1 MDYKRIYKQLMIR
14 AKLENRV
21 KTKDIYYES
30 HHIIPLFMFKTN
42 PRNKSGVNAGHL
54 SGDGNCKTNKVLLTP
69 REHFIAHAILY
80 KIYKGT
86 RYEYSCGSA
95 LMLFFNVAKSKHIR
109 VKTGNFITISKKYE
123 KYRKIGLDSI
133 SNRRKGMMPV
143 KDSATG
149 IMIGEAPVD
158 HPKVIS
164 GEWIHHSKG
173 TKSSSETRAKLS
185 AIGTGRGNNNARI
198 INIEYIKLWL
208 LKFSDIVH
216 LKFDGNFIASHFKR
230 WFDSHNHTEIFYY
243 FEHSNKILPQKISR
257 MKADFLKLKE
267 IALHTSITNNLNWKL
282 PSYGMG
288 KYKDIVI

>member
-1 MDYKRIYKQLMIR
+1 MDYRRIYKQLITR
-14 AKLENRV
+14 AKLENRI

-30 HHIIPLFMFKTN
+30 HHIIPLFMFKIN
-42 PRNKSGVNAGHL
+42 NRNKSGVNAGHL

-86 RYEYSCGSA
+86 RYEYSCGSS

-109 VKTGNFITISKKYE
+109 VKNGNFVTISKKYE
-123 KYRKIGLDSI
+123 KYRKIGIQSI

-143 KDSATG
+143 KDSKTG
-149 IMIGEAPVD
+149 IMIGEATVN

-173 TKSSSETRAKLS
+173 TKASAETRAKLS
-185 AIGTGRGNNNARI
+185 VIGTGKGNSNARI
-198 INIEYIKLWL
+198 IDKMYISNWL
-208 LKFSDIVH
+208 H
-216 LKFDGNFIASHFKR
+216 LFNDEVQSKFDGNFIRIHFLR
-230 WFDSHNHTEIFYY
+230 WFDAQTHTEIFYK
-243 FEHSNKILPQKISR
+243 FRNSKNVLPQTISGLSANFLGINELAKIVS
-257 MKADFLKLKE
+257 E
-267 IALHTSITNNLNWKL
+267 THNLNWTF
-282 PSYGMG
+282 PTYGMG